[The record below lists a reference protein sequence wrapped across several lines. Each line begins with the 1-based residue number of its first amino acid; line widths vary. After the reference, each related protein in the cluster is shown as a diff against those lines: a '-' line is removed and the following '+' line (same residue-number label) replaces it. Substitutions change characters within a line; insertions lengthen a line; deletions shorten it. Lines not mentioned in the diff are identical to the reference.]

1 MALTIEEFTRL
12 EQPAQVIIHSLHP
25 ALYQVTVVL
34 HGQEQLLVDG
44 SGRPFRSHNLQQVRE
59 TLQAMPVASISLR
72 QQSAYDEMIGQPA
85 REEANTLELP
95 VSLHD
100 AALPP
105 IIH

>member
-1 MALTIEEFTRL
+1 MALTIEQFARL
-12 EQPAQVIIHSLHP
+12 EQPTPVIIHSLDR
-25 ALYQVTVVL
+25 ALYQVTVL
-34 HGQEQLLVDG
+34 LEGQEQLLVDG

-59 TLQAMPVASISLR
+59 ILQAMPVASITLR

-95 VSLHD
+95 VSLYD